1 MNWISSLFPKNRR
14 MVHLVTIVILS
25 FVIIVGHSI
34 INPYL
39 NQIVIGVFYYPF
51 AKVKNSFIELKGVA
65 SKNKTLR
72 KELVH
77 ASVLISKYEEASRE
91 NKRLRSVLG
100 FEPPL
105 GYSLLPS
112 EIISIGGEYIPVSA
126 VINKGSDDSV
136 FVEQPVINQQGLIGK
151 VAVVSKDF
159 ATVQLLTDPSNRVAA
174 RLAVS
179 REMGIIKYTFAKG
192 MILDNFP
199 NNGHINV
206 GDTILSSGL
215 GGVYPSGLFIGTV
228 EEINH
233 PEYEPFCKVKV
244 KPAANFHAL
253 DELFVLKKEK

>member
-1 MNWISSLFPKNRR
+1 

-25 FVIIVGHSI
+25 FILIVGHNV

-39 NQIVIGVFYYPF
+39 DQVVLSVFYYPF
-51 AKVKNSFIELKGVA
+51 AKVKNSFVELRAVA
-65 SKNKTLR
+65 SKNEILR
-72 KELVH
+72 QKLVY
-77 ASVLISKYEEASRE
+77 ASVTISKYEEASRE

-100 FEPPL
+100 FKPPF
-105 GYSLLPS
+105 GYSLLPA
-112 EIISIGGEYIPVSA
+112 EIISIGGEHIPVSA
-126 VINKGSDDSV
+126 VLNKGADDSV

-151 VAVVSKDF
+151 ISMVSKDF

-179 REMGIIKYTFAKG
+179 REMGIIKYTLAKG

-199 NNGHINV
+199 NNGHISV

-228 EEINH
+228 KEVNH

-244 KPAANFHAL
+244 EPAANFHAL